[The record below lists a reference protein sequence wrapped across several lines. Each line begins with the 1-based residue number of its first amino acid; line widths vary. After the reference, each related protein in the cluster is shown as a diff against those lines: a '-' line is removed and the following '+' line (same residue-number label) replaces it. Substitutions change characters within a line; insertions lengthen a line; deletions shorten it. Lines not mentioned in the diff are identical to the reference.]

1 MSIWIIPS
9 LLTIL
14 PFVSLMQSCVTDLG
28 NVAVR
33 LKEVVEFGFS
43 QLGSS
48 AIKPRLKPL
57 TDVFLSA
64 SHNISEVRS
73 ISQHLRGKIYLTT
86 SQRLDLSHNISEVR
100 FISQHLRGKIYL
112 TTSQRLDLSHNI
124 SEVRSISQHL
134 LPHFRVKISEVRS
147 MSPHLRGL
155 TYLATSL
162 RYDTSHSISE
172 NTSIPQCFRGT
183 VYLTYYT

>member
-33 LKEVVEFGFS
+33 LKEVVDFGFS

-57 TDVFLSA
+57 TDVFLST

-86 SQRLDLSHNISEVR
+86 SQRLDLSHNISELR
-100 FISQHLRGKIYL
+100 SISQYIRGKIYV
-112 TTSQRLDLSHNI
+112 TTSHRYDISCHI
-124 SEVRSISQHL
+124 SEVWYISQHIRKYFYSTVFQRYCVSHILHLKQQKL
-134 LPHFRVKISEVRS
+134 LKVYIYHINC
-147 MSPHLRGL
+147 LICCC
-155 TYLATSL
+155 
-162 RYDTSHSISE
+162 SI
-172 NTSIPQCFRGT
+172 QCFLVVFFIVGWFF
-183 VYLTYYT
+183 

>member
-100 FISQHLRGKIYL
+100 
-112 TTSQRLDLSHNI
+112 
-124 SEVRSISQHL
+124 SISQHL